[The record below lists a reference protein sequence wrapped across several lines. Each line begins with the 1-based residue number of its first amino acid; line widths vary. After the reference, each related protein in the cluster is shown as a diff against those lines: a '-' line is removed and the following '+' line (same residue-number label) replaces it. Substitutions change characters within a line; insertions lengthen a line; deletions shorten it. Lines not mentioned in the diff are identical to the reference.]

1 MRGDLK
7 GVGHLEMEQKDEFK
21 HTHRMMERE
30 ADRAQSGEGREG
42 AQPDSG
48 RSSAEGAGREG
59 VLSPGEAGWQLRC
72 RGHRCNRR
80 VALRED

>member
-30 ADRAQSGEGREG
+30 ADRAQSGGGEGG
-42 AQPDSG
+42 VVIFIV
-48 RSSAEGAGREG
+48 RSPLYLEN
-59 VLSPGEAGWQLRC
+59 LK
-72 RGHRCNRR
+72 
-80 VALRED
+80 

>member
-7 GVGHLEMEQKDEFK
+7 GVGHLEMEQKDEFN
-21 HTHRMMERE
+21 HTHRMMERPTE
-30 ADRAQSGEGREG
+30 LRVGEGREG
-42 AQPDSG
+42 AQPGSG
-48 RSSAEGAGREG
+48 RSSAEVAGRED